1 MARGGA
7 AAAAAPQKN
16 VLELECSWAGG
27 RAAPPRP
34 VRRAAVQPCSAQRS
48 SGASS
53 SCSSR
58 PGPPRRTRPR
68 ARARHTAG
76 RTTLHY
82 TTLLYSTPHSA
93 LLHTLCPHHSLQL
106 ELHLHLLKHSGL
118 DAQKTNNFQLIRLQI
133 DIQIT
138 SFRY

>member
-48 SGASS
+48 SGAAEPAAAAA
-53 SCSSR
+53 
-58 PGPPRRTRPR
+58 PGPARRAAPGPGPELG
-68 ARARHTAG
+68 TALVAALHYSTLH
-76 RTTLHY
+76 TTL
-82 TTLLYSTPHSA
+82 HSA

-106 ELHLHLLKHSGL
+106 KLHLHLLKH
-118 DAQKTNNFQLIRLQI
+118 
-133 DIQIT
+133 
-138 SFRY
+138 

>member
-68 ARARHTAG
+68 ARARHSAGG
-76 RTTLHY
+76 RTTL
-82 TTLLYSTPHSA
+82 TLLYSTHYSTLSSTP
-93 LLHTLCPHHSLQL
+93 LCPHHSLQL
-106 ELHLHLLKHSGL
+106 ELHLHLLKH
-118 DAQKTNNFQLIRLQI
+118 
-133 DIQIT
+133 
-138 SFRY
+138 